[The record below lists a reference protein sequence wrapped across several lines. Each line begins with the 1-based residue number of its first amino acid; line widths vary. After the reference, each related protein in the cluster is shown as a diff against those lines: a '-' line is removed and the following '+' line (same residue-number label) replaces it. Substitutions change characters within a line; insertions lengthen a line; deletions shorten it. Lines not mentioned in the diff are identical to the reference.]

1 MVMISKRILL
11 DDIGKISV
19 RQRPGCVLLLPT
31 AMADFESLL
40 TRWQT
45 AGILDGA
52 TVRHIRAWESEQ
64 KRPAGL
70 RWQVIVVLILGAI
83 LLACGVALFVS
94 AHWDQIGPGARF
106 AVVLGMVSLFHL
118 GGSWARKRFR
128 VLSTALHTVGTLS
141 TGAAI
146 ALVGQ
151 IFNIQEHWP
160 AAVLMWALAALAG
173 WILLHDEAQQTLTL
187 LLFPA
192 WLLSEFSYYAEGH
205 IGENV
210 YIGRFLIAW
219 AVLYLTFFLGSKRRI
234 VQGILFAVAAITA
247 TVGTGLL
254 LMGWHSWGDQT
265 YLPLG
270 LRTWGWV
277 FIAVLPLLFAVF
289 KLFKSVIPVAV
300 AIGFSIALPW
310 CQRIWMEHGSYQNY
324 VYNEPN
330 LAAHALVAIFCV
342 FIIWWGFL
350 RTYYALI
357 GLGIV
362 WFSAAVGWF
371 YFSNIFGDLSRALI
385 SQALEAATAL
395 FVIWW
400 GVRLASK
407 VLVNLGIVGFAFVVG
422 WFYFSD
428 IMDKLGRSLGLIG
441 LGILFLAGGWVLER
455 TRRKLVAGMGIA
467 DDSEEEAL

>member
-1 MVMISKRILL
+1 
-11 DDIGKISV
+11 
-19 RQRPGCVLLLPT
+19 
-31 AMADFESLL
+31 MADFETLL

-52 TVRHIRAWESEQ
+52 TARHIRAWESER
-64 KRPAGL
+64 KHPAGL

-94 AHWDQIGPGARF
+94 AHWDKIGPGARF
-106 AVVLGMVSLFHL
+106 AVVLGMVSLFHM

-128 VLSTALHTVGTLS
+128 VLSTALHAVGTLS

-210 YIGRFLIAW
+210 YAGRFLIVW
-219 AVLYLTFFLGSKRRI
+219 AVLYLTFFLDSKRRI
-234 VQGILFAVAAITA
+234 VQGILFAVGAIA
-247 TVGTGLL
+247 SVVGVVVLL
-254 LMGWHSWGDQT
+254 EGWRSWGDQT

-270 LRTWGWV
+270 TRTWGWV
-277 FIAVLPLLFAVF
+277 FIAMLPLLFAVF
-289 KLFKSVIPVAV
+289 KFGKSVIPVAV
-300 AIGFSIALPW
+300 AIGFSITLPW
-310 CQRIWMEHGSYQNY
+310 CQRSWTQVYNWGDGSQHSF
-324 VYNEPN
+324 VHNEPN
-330 LAAHALVAIFCV
+330 LAAHALVAAFAV
-342 FIIWWGFL
+342 FIIWWGV
-350 RTYYALI
+350 RQT
-357 GLGIV
+357 
-362 WFSAAVGWF
+362 
-371 YFSNIFGDLSRALI
+371 
-385 SQALEAATAL
+385 SQA
-395 FVIWW
+395 
-400 GVRLASK
+400 
-407 VLVNLGIVGFAFVVG
+407 LVNLGIVGFAIAVG

-428 IMDKLGRSLGLIG
+428 LYDKMGRSLGLIG
-441 LGILFLAGGWVLER
+441 LGVLFLAGGWALEKW
-455 TRRKLVAGMGIA
+455 RRNLLAGMGKAEI
-467 DDSEEEAL
+467 SEEEAL